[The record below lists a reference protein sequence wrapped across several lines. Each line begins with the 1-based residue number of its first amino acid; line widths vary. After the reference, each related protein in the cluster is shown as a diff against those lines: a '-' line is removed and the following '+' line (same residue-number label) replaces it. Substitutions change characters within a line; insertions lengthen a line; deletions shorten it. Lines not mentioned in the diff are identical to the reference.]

1 MNAASHKKHSPYRW
15 LMLIL
20 ITVPFLAVNASQYQ
34 LSAWSADFMADLD
47 IGIAQFSAVM
57 FSFSITNALLAAF
70 GGALEDKYGV
80 KPVVVISGLLTSG
93 CAFARLYTTNYFVF
107 LILSLLIGCM
117 AGTVVASL
125 PKIIGA
131 WFPENESTLAFSI
144 SCCGGGMGIAFAQI
158 TSSLFAGYRQALMFS
173 AFMLLGI
180 TVLWIIFGKDT
191 PDGSRPDTSAP
202 VLKYLRDAGRIK
214 EVWMIALCAAGF
226 AAFLGTA
233 SGLMPVLLPSL
244 KGMEPAAANTA
255 VGLLNLVSIPGAF
268 ILPFVQG
275 KAGTFK
281 PVLIIFLGIV
291 IASVAFI
298 YMAPGSM
305 AAVFFSLGG
314 FFFGVTLSFYMSM
327 VPLLKNIDPACLGSA
342 NGIVSLV
349 QHIVGTFLYSGI
361 ISAKV
366 VDGSPDSIYLLC
378 ILPCAVMI
386 IITLLLPEVGRKNP

>member
-1 MNAASHKKHSPYRW
+1 MTRVTDKNHSPYRW

-20 ITVPFLAVNASQYQ
+20 ITFPFLAVNASQYQ
-34 LSAWSADFMADLD
+34 LSAWSGDFMTDL
-47 IGIAQFSAVM
+47 GITLAQFSAVM
-57 FSFSITNALLAAF
+57 FSYSITNAVLAAF

-80 KPVVVISGLLTSG
+80 KPVVIISGLLSSV
-93 CAFARLYTTNYFVF
+93 CACARLYTANYYVF

-117 AGTVVASL
+117 SGTVVASL

-131 WFPENESTLAFSI
+131 WFPEKERTLAFSI

-158 TSSLFAGYRQALMFS
+158 TSSLFDGYRQALTFS

-191 PDGSRPDTSAP
+191 PNGSRPSASQP
-202 VLKYLRDAGRIK
+202 VLRYLKDAGRIK
-214 EVWMIALCAAGF
+214 EVWMIAICAAGF

-233 SGLMPVLLPSL
+233 SGLMPVVLPAL
-244 KGMEPAAANTA
+244 KGMDPAAANTA
-255 VGLLNLVSIPGAF
+255 VGLLNLISIPGAF
-268 ILPFVQG
+268 ILPFVQR
-275 KAGTFK
+275 KAGTFR

-291 IASVAFI
+291 IVSVALI
-298 YMAPGSM
+298 YFAPGSM
-305 AAVFFSLGG
+305 SGVLFSLGG

-342 NGIVSLV
+342 NGLVSLV

-366 VDGSPDSIYLLC
+366 VEGAPGSIYLLC
-378 ILPCAVMI
+378 ILPCALMI
-386 IITLLLPEVGRKNP
+386 IITLVLPEVGRKRA